1 MISFLA
7 DILETL
13 IKSFINMFILKNV
26 MDKADT
32 MMKLLKVEKI
42 RIFMRLLTQ

>member
-1 MISFLA
+1 
-7 DILETL
+7 
-13 IKSFINMFILKNV
+13 MFILKNV

-42 RIFMRLLTQ
+42 RIFMGLLTQ